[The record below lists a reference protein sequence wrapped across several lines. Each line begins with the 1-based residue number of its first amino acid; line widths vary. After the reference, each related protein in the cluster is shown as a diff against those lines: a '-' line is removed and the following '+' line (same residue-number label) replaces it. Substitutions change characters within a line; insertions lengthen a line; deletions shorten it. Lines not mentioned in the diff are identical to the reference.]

1 MKFKGTTKYQVK
13 SIFELSGMLQ
23 FGQSK
28 HTAKHAAR
36 AGGACSPTEYAQ
48 STDIYSFSTYR
59 AYFKTCS
66 ELLQYAAD
74 VHGVKRADRLTGEIV
89 HAFLLTKSHVK
100 LASFRRYA
108 AALTKF
114 DAAISKLTDRP
125 PQWTKLLG
133 EFRAS
138 APVALESEQPARAYR
153 NPSALVAQIDG
164 DMRLTAELQWRSGLR
179 VSEACALRPEQLKG
193 LTTDDN
199 GKIFGSLEIKGKG
212 GKMRT
217 VPVSIEIYRNLQK
230 RLEREPMVIN
240 PAEYR
245 KQLRQ
250 AAHQSGQQYTYH
262 GTHGLRWCF
271 AQERMDDL
279 TRKNIAY
286 EVALTTVSR
295 EMGHERASIT
305 IHYLRKR

>member
-1 MKFKGTTKYQVK
+1 MKFKGSAKYQVK
-13 SIFELSGMLQ
+13 CIFELSGMLQ

-28 HTAKHAAR
+28 HMAKHAAR

-74 VHGVKRADRLTGEIV
+74 VHGVKRADRLAAGIV
-89 HAFLLTKSHVK
+89 HAFLLTKSDVK
-100 LASFRRYA
+100 LATFRRYA

-153 NPSALVAQIDG
+153 NPSALVEQIDG
-164 DMRLTAELQWRSGLR
+164 DMRLAAELQWRSGLR
-179 VSEACALRPEQLKG
+179 VSEACNIRLEQLKG
-193 LTTDDN
+193 SIADN
-199 GKIFGSLEIKGKG
+199 NGIIEIKGKG
-212 GKMRT
+212 GKVRI
-217 VPVSIEIYRNLQK
+217 VPVPAEIYE
-230 RLEREPMVIN
+230 RLYTKLAAGEAFTVEPGAYRRSLRSAAN
-240 PAEYR
+240 KTGQEYAGR
-245 KQLRQ
+245 
-250 AAHQSGQQYTYH
+250 
-262 GTHGLRWCF
+262 GTHGLRWNF
-271 AQERMDDL
+271 AQDRLDTL
-279 TRKNIAY
+279 IAGGVVH
-286 EVALTTVSR
+286 EVALAVVSH

-305 IHYLRKR
+305 LHYQRRG